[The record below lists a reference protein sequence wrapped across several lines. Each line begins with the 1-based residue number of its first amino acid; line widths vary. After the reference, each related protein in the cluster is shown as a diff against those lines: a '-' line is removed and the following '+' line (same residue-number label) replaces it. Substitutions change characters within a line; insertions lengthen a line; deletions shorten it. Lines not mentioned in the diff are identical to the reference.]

1 MVLVVAEGDLQRRV
15 GTNLRRLRVEQGY
28 SQEAFA
34 DHLGYHRTFI
44 GGVERGERNLTL
56 RTIERLAA
64 LLEVDPVDLF
74 AVTPP
79 S

>member
-1 MVLVVAEGDLQRRV
+1 MAEGDLQRRV
-15 GTNLRRLRVEQGY
+15 GANLRRLRVERGY

-34 DHLGYHRTFI
+34 DRLGYHRTYI

-56 RTIERLAA
+56 RTVERLAA
-64 LLEVDPVDLF
+64 VLGVDPLDLF

>member
-1 MVLVVAEGDLQRRV
+1 VAEGDLQRRV
-15 GTNLRRLRVEQGY
+15 GANVRRVRRERGY

-34 DHLGYHRTFI
+34 DLLGYHRTFI

-56 RTIERLAA
+56 RTLERLAEQLDVDA
-64 LLEVDPVDLF
+64 LDLF
-74 AVTPP
+74 TVTPP

>member
-1 MVLVVAEGDLQRRV
+1 MGDGGLQRTL
-15 GTNLRRLRVEQGY
+15 GGNLRRLRTARGF

-34 DHLGYHRTFI
+34 YELGYHRTWV

-56 RTIERLAA
+56 RSVERLAEVLGVEPLE
-64 LLEVDPVDLF
+64 LLTPGEDVP
-74 AVTPP
+74 PP

>member
-1 MVLVVAEGDLQRRV
+1 MAEGDLQRRV
-15 GTNLRRLRVEQGY
+15 GANLRRLRVERGF

-34 DHLGYHRTFI
+34 DRLGYHRTYI

-56 RTIERLAA
+56 RTVERLAA
-64 LLEVDPVDLF
+64 VLGVDPLDLF

>member
-1 MVLVVAEGDLQRRV
+1 MAEGDLQRRV
-15 GTNLRRLRVEQGY
+15 GANLRRLRVERGF

-34 DHLGYHRTFI
+34 DRLGYHRTYV

-56 RTIERLAA
+56 RTVERLAA
-64 LLEVDPVDLF
+64 ALGVDPLDLF

>member
-1 MVLVVAEGDLQRRV
+1 MAEGDLQRRV
-15 GTNLRRLRVEQGY
+15 GENLRRIRTARGL

-34 DHLGYHRTFI
+34 DQLGYHRTYI

-56 RTIERLAA
+56 STLERLAA
-64 LLEVDPVDLF
+64 DLDVDPLDLF

-79 S
+79 T

>member
-1 MVLVVAEGDLQRRV
+1 MRTER
-15 GTNLRRLRVEQGY
+15 GY

-34 DHLGYHRTFI
+34 DLLGYHRTYI
-44 GGVERGERNLTL
+44 GGVERDERNVTL
-56 RTIERLAA
+56 KTLERLADA
-64 LLEVDPVDLF
+64 LGVDPLDLF

>member
-1 MVLVVAEGDLQRRV
+1 VAEGDLQRRV
-15 GTNLRRLRVEQGY
+15 GANLRRLRVAQGF
-28 SQEAFA
+28 SQEGFA
-34 DHLGYHRTFI
+34 DRLGYHRTYI

-56 RTIERLAA
+56 RTIERLADS
-64 LLEVDPVDLF
+64 LGVDPLDLF